1 MVPYTPFRGGTNVT
15 ATTIDVSSVIEET
28 FCLAN
33 SAAAVFSQFSQEQTD
48 RVVRAV
54 YEAAF
59 RDRVRLAKLA
69 HAETGM
75 GKWQDKVIKNVVA
88 SQFVYED
95 IKDLKTV
102 GVLRDDPV
110 AGIVEIGQPMGP
122 ILAIIPVTNP
132 TSTVIF
138 KILIALKTRNPI
150 LVSPA
155 RKARECTLEAAR
167 VCYEAA
173 LGADAPEHCIQWL
186 PEGSRELT
194 QAAMGHKSLALILA
208 TGGAGL
214 VRSAYSS
221 GTPTIGVGAGNVPV
235 YIERSADVPFT
246 VEQILTSKCFDNG
259 TICASEQAI
268 VAERPIADAVC
279 EEFCR
284 RSARFLTIEEVAKL
298 ERVAFDRERNS
309 MHPDVVGQPATKIA
323 RMAGIDVKE
332 DTQLLIAPLGG
343 IGPEWPLSSEILAPI
358 LAWYT
363 AEDFGH
369 AVNLCIDL
377 NFHGGMGHTA
387 SIFSNDDEKIR
398 QFATLMNAGRIV
410 VNTPSSQG
418 AVGGLYNMLHPSLTL
433 GCGTGGK
440 NITTDNVTA
449 YHLLN
454 IQRIA
459 RRRENQRLMRLDT
472 NLFYDESVDPASF
485 SAAYNMNY

>member
-1 MVPYTPFRGGTNVT
+1 MSAT
-15 ATTIDVSSVIEET
+15 AIEVSPVIEET

-33 SAAAVFSQFSQEQTD
+33 AAAAVFSQFDQEQTD
-48 RVVRAV
+48 RIVRAV

-69 HAETGM
+69 HEETGM
-75 GKWQDKVIKNVVA
+75 GRWQDKVIKNVVA
-88 SQFVYED
+88 SQFVYDD
-95 IKDLKTV
+95 IKDLKTA
-102 GVLRDDPV
+102 GVLREDPV

-132 TSTVIF
+132 TSTTMF

-150 LVSPA
+150 VISPA
-155 RKARECTLEAAR
+155 RKARHCTVETAR
-167 VCYEAA
+167 ICYEAA
-173 LGADAPEHCIQWL
+173 ILADAPEHCIQWL
-186 PEGSRELT
+186 PEGSREQT
-194 QAAMGHKSLALILA
+194 QEAMAHKSLALILA
-208 TGGAGL
+208 TGGSGL
-214 VRSAYSS
+214 VHSAYSS

-235 YIERSADVPFT
+235 YIERSADVPFA
-246 VEQILTSKCFDNG
+246 VEQIMASKCFDHG

-268 VAERPIADAVC
+268 VAERQVADSVC

-284 RSARFLTIEEVAKL
+284 RSARFLTKDEVAKL
-298 ERVAFDRERNS
+298 ERVAFDQERNS

-323 RMAGIDVKE
+323 RMAGIDVNE
-332 DTQLLIAPLGG
+332 GTQLLIAPLGG

-363 AEDFGH
+363 ADDFDH

-387 SIFSNDDEKIR
+387 SIFSNDDGKIKR
-398 QFATLMNAGRIV
+398 FASLMNAGRIV

-449 YHLLN
+449 SHLLN

-472 NLFYDESVDPASF
+472 NLFYDESLDPATF